1 MSDDETT
8 VETLIIDGERKYVC
22 NTCSSINRLV
32 TGKTKCKT
40 CGAWYQIDVIQI
52 QEGIPEPDE

>member
-8 VETLIIDGERKYVC
+8 AETLIIDGERKYVC
-22 NTCSSINRLV
+22 NTCSSINQLV

-40 CGAWYQIDVIQI
+40 CGAWFENGHHFQDCSSLA
-52 QEGIPEPDE
+52 